1 MRPETGH
8 LVMLSKILFITAA
21 AVLTI
26 TPAALTVFQPA
37 ASETVGAVRAVQ
49 LEGPFLGFTQTHD
62 RIQLRLK
69 PASTME
75 ERQSRRRIVIRD
87 TDGNAMAID
96 LKNGQTWASAELPAT
111 LIGAAELYISVN

>member
-1 MRPETGH
+1 
-8 LVMLSKILFITAA
+8 MLSKILFVAAA

-37 ASETVGAVRAVQ
+37 VSETVDGVRAVQ
-49 LEGPFLGFTQTHD
+49 LEGPFLGFTQTQD

-87 TDGNAMAID
+87 TDGNSMAID
-96 LKNGQTWASAELPAT
+96 LKNGQTWASAELPAMFAN
-111 LIGAAELYISVN
+111 AAELFISVN